1 MTRKMLTVKQVAERI
16 GVSEGFVYD
25 HSSGGKDP
33 RIPHFKLGGVVRFDS
48 DLLEEFIRTWTEKCY
63 NRDLSRSS
71 TFARSP
77 NTCPEIVTKRDWSK
91 KSASTSKSGK
101 ATGTNIM

>member
-1 MTRKMLTVKQVAERI
+1 MTRRMLTVKQVAQRL

-25 HSSGGKDP
+25 HSSGGRDP

-48 DLLEEFIRTWTEKCY
+48 DLLVEFIRTWTEKCY

-71 TFARSP
+71 AFARSP
-77 NTCPEIVTKRDWSK
+77 NTCPEIVTKSMGRRSRQARQK
-91 KSASTSKSGK
+91 VERPLVR
-101 ATGTNIM
+101 ICE